1 MNIGNTISQY
11 INNYASSAS
20 NVSTTEKVINAY
32 KDNSKNDSYGNTD
45 IVEISSDGYEMQSK
59 ANKLSATSGQ
69 DKLGITQG
77 ENPNSYVIHFDNIA
91 LAHRAVERGY
101 ITVNGQ
107 DIQLSDE
114 VKKKILETSQKAF
127 EASEKA
133 TMQYAM
139 QHNSIVARQQA
150 EAWGEESKRMSRA
163 MSVMSKIASG
173 GKVSEA
179 DRKFLAEYN
188 PEMYAMAISAEM
200 MSGRQEKQEEKHLS
214 EIREESKE
222 QIPTEDYAKELGEL
236 KHEYT
241 EATLEVSFD
250 NGNAVVGEVGTNTF
264 NY

>member
-77 ENPNSYVIHFDNIA
+77 ENPNSYVIHFENIA

-127 EASEKA
+127 EASE
-133 TMQYAM
+133 
-139 QHNSIVARQQA
+139 RQRC
-150 EAWGEESKRMSRA
+150 SMLCN
-163 MSVMSKIASG
+163 I
-173 GKVSEA
+173 
-179 DRKFLAEYN
+179 
-188 PEMYAMAISAEM
+188 I
-200 MSGRQEKQEEKHLS
+200 
-214 EIREESKE
+214 
-222 QIPTEDYAKELGEL
+222 
-236 KHEYT
+236 
-241 EATLEVSFD
+241 
-250 NGNAVVGEVGTNTF
+250 
-264 NY
+264 